1 MRDACTEILYPLST
15 SPVVEHHMVSVYSL
29 VSQYSITVTSRATGE
44 ESCPTTLE
52 SV

>member
-1 MRDACTEILYPLST
+1 MREAGTEILYPLST
-15 SPVVEHHMVSVYSL
+15 NPVVEHHVYRL

-44 ESCPTTLE
+44 ETCSTTLE